1 MAVSEFCQKVA
12 TTLKD
17 LRIKNN
23 LSIEELAEKS
33 GVSVYKIKSIENF
46 EHDIRFMTVYRLCQI
61 YKIKMRDFA
70 EMLE

>member
-1 MAVSEFCQKVA
+1 MAVPEFCKKIA

-23 LSIEELAEKS
+23 LSIEELAKKS
-33 GVSVYKIKSIENF
+33 GVSIYKIRSLENL
-46 EHDIRFMTVYRLCQI
+46 EHDIRFTTVFRLCEALNI
-61 YKIKMRDFA
+61 SMYDFA

>member
-1 MAVSEFCQKVA
+1 MTVPEFCKKVA

-33 GVSVYKIKSIENF
+33 GVSVYKIKSMENL
-46 EHDIRFMTVYRLCQI
+46 EHDIKFTTIFRLCKTLNVSM
-61 YKIKMRDFA
+61 YDFA
-70 EMLE
+70 EMLD

>member
-1 MAVSEFCQKVA
+1 MAVSEFCQKVS

-23 LSIEELAEKS
+23 LSIEELSEKS
-33 GVSVYKIKSIENF
+33 GVSVYKIKSMENL

>member
-1 MAVSEFCQKVA
+1 MTVSEFCQKVA

-23 LSIEELAEKS
+23 LSIKELSEKS

>member
-1 MAVSEFCQKVA
+1 MPVSEFCKQVA
-12 TTLKD
+12 TALKD

-23 LSIEELAEKS
+23 LSIKELSEKS

-70 EMLE
+70 EMLG